1 MIYRDEKVF
10 FRSEGKWLKVDK
22 LTYPEMKTILND
34 LHNINKTIETL
45 ETSKRYLSDQFA
57 IRK

>member
-1 MIYRDEKVF
+1 MKRYFLDL
-10 FRSEGKWLKVDK
+10 EGKWIKVDK
-22 LTYPEMKTILND
+22 LTYSEMKTILND